1 MVITGILCFYCVN
14 YCVRL
19 KTFFFSISV
28 LHAVANN
35 MSQLLLFHLSLK
47 LNHIAMHYAIAIAS
61 DIKYFAM
68 LCHVPPC
75 AVLSMHFVAAVAFD
89 V

>member
-1 MVITGILCFYCVN
+1 
-14 YCVRL
+14 
-19 KTFFFSISV
+19 
-28 LHAVANN
+28 